1 MLVGGKKITM
11 DSESSRSSGMSG
23 KIEDLIVDL
32 GAEKFMIRNDALND
46 LKKMLPEHEKAIAA
60 ELVRW
65 IQLYGKSD
73 VGSSASFVNKAAME
87 LFQNMTEMGLEPLI
101 NEGLADGDFYAR
113 RTVMDAIGRTGRMS
127 VLPYLIK
134 GMEDEDK
141 YTRWQA
147 AKGLGRYAG
156 SNEAREAL
164 VKGLS
169 DNAPHVRRR
178 AGRSLENFG
187 GVGPSDDKVEG
198 PMEKGGKGD
207 IDGDGVPDSED
218 EKPRI
223 AEKKEKPKK
232 KKSSKNKPKK
242 KKSSKEDDLA
252 RIADKK
258 DSIDFSTLGNAKEED
273 KDDLKGIKGIGPF
286 LEEKLNALGIYTFEQ
301 ISKMTPELEDKV
313 NEAIEFFPGRIKRD
327 EWVKQAKELK

>member
-1 MLVGGKKITM
+1 MLVGGKEITM
-11 DSESSRSSGMSG
+11 DSESSQNSGMSG

-46 LKKMLPEHEKAIAA
+46 LKKLLPEHEKAIAT

-87 LFQNMTEMGLEPLI
+87 LFQTMTEMGLEPLI

-169 DNAPHVRRR
+169 DSDPHVRRR

-187 GVGPSDDKVEG
+187 GVGPSDDKAEG
-198 PMEKGGKGD
+198 PMEKDGKGD

-218 EKPRI
+218 KEPRI
-223 AEKKEKPKK
+223 AEKKDKSKK
-232 KKSSKNKPKK
+232 KKSSKDKPK

-252 RIADKK
+252 RIAEKK

-273 KDDLKGIKGIGPF
+273 KNDLKSIKGIGPF
-286 LEEKLNALGIYTFEQ
+286 LEEKLNALGIYTYEQ
-301 ISKMTPELEDKV
+301 ISKMTPELEDQV

-327 EWVKQAKELK
+327 EWVKQAKDLK

>member
-1 MLVGGKKITM
+1 M
-11 DSESSRSSGMSG
+11 DSESSQNSGMSG

-46 LKKMLPEHEKAIAA
+46 LKKMLPEHEKAIAT

-87 LFQNMTEMGLEPLI
+87 LFQIMTEMGLEPLI

-134 GMEDEDK
+134 GMGDEDK

-169 DNAPHVRRR
+169 DSDPHVRRR

-198 PMEKGGKGD
+198 PMEKDGKGD
-207 IDGDGVPDSED
+207 IDGDGVPDSKDKE
-218 EKPRI
+218 PRV
-223 AEKKEKPKK
+223 AEKKDKPKK
-232 KKSSKNKPKK
+232 KKSSKDKPK

-252 RIADKK
+252 RIAEKK
-258 DSIDFSTLGNAKEED
+258 DSIDFSTLGNAREED
-273 KDDLKGIKGIGPF
+273 KDDLKSIKGIGPF
-286 LEEKLNALGIYTFEQ
+286 LEEKLNALGIYTYEQ

-327 EWVKQAKELK
+327 EWVKQAKDLK

>member
-1 MLVGGKKITM
+1 MLVGGKEITM
-11 DSESSRSSGMSG
+11 DSESSQNSGMSG

-32 GAEKFMIRNDALND
+32 GAEKFMIRHDALND
-46 LKKMLPEHEKAIAA
+46 LKEMLPTHEKAIAA

-87 LFQNMTEMGLEPLI
+87 IFQNMTEMGLEPLI

-169 DNAPHVRRR
+169 DDDPYVRRR

-187 GVGPSDDKVEG
+187 GVGPEEDKIEG
-198 PMEKGGKGD
+198 PMEEDGEGD
-207 IDGDGVPDSED
+207 IDGDGIPDSED
-218 EKPRI
+218 EEPRVADEEESEEI
-223 AEKKEKPKK
+223 DYDSMTVSQLKEALKEKGLTVSGKK
-232 KKSSKNKPKK
+232 ADLIARL
-242 KKSSKEDDLA
+242 KE
-252 RIADKK
+252 
-258 DSIDFSTLGNAKEED
+258 
-273 KDDLKGIKGIGPF
+273 
-286 LEEKLNALGIYTFEQ
+286 
-301 ISKMTPELEDKV
+301 
-313 NEAIEFFPGRIKRD
+313 
-327 EWVKQAKELK
+327 

>member
-1 MLVGGKKITM
+1 MLVGGKEITM
-11 DSESSRSSGMSG
+11 DSESSQNSGMSG

-46 LKKMLPEHEKAIAA
+46 LKKMLPEHEKAIAT

-87 LFQNMTEMGLEPLI
+87 IFQIMTEMGLEPLI

-164 VKGLS
+164 VRGLS
-169 DNAPHVRRR
+169 DSDPHVRRR

-198 PMEKGGKGD
+198 PMENDGKGD

-218 EKPRI
+218 KEPRV
-223 AEKKEKPKK
+223 AEKKDKPKK
-232 KKSSKNKPKK
+232 KKSSKDKP
-242 KKSSKEDDLA
+242 KKSSKEEDLA
-252 RIADKK
+252 RIAEKK

-273 KDDLKGIKGIGPF
+273 KDDLKSIKGIGPF
-286 LEEKLNALGIYTFEQ
+286 LEEKLNALGIYTYEQ
-301 ISKMTPELEDKV
+301 ISKMTPELEDQV

-327 EWVKQAKELK
+327 EWVKQAKDLK

>member
-1 MLVGGKKITM
+1 MLVGGKEITM
-11 DSESSRSSGMSG
+11 DSESSQNSGISG

-46 LKKMLPEHEKAIAA
+46 LKKMLPEHEKPIAT

-87 LFQNMTEMGLEPLI
+87 LFQIMTEMGLEPLI

-169 DNAPHVRRR
+169 DSDPHVRRR

-198 PMEKGGKGD
+198 PLEKDGKGD

-218 EKPRI
+218 KEPRV
-223 AEKKEKPKK
+223 AEKKDKPKK
-232 KKSSKNKPKK
+232 KKSSKDKPK

-252 RIADKK
+252 RIAEKK
-258 DSIDFSTLGNAKEED
+258 DSIDFSTLGNAKKED
-273 KDDLKGIKGIGPF
+273 KDDLKSIKGIGPF
-286 LEEKLNALGIYTFEQ
+286 LEEKLNALGIYTYEQ

-327 EWVKQAKELK
+327 EWVKQAKDLK

>member
-1 MLVGGKKITM
+1 MLVVGKEITM
-11 DSESSRSSGMSG
+11 DSESSQNSGMSG

-46 LKKMLPEHEKAIAA
+46 LKKMLPEHEKAIAT

-87 LFQNMTEMGLEPLI
+87 LFQIMTEMGLEPLI

-169 DNAPHVRRR
+169 DSDPHVRRR

-198 PMEKGGKGD
+198 PMEKDGKGD

-218 EKPRI
+218 KEPRV
-223 AEKKEKPKK
+223 AEKKDKPKK
-232 KKSSKNKPKK
+232 KKSNKDKPK

-252 RIADKK
+252 RIAEKK

-273 KDDLKGIKGIGPF
+273 KDDLKSIKGIGPF
-286 LEEKLNALGIYTFEQ
+286 LEEKLNALGIYTYEQ
-301 ISKMTPELEDKV
+301 ISKMTPELEGQV

-327 EWVKQAKELK
+327 EWVKQAKDLK